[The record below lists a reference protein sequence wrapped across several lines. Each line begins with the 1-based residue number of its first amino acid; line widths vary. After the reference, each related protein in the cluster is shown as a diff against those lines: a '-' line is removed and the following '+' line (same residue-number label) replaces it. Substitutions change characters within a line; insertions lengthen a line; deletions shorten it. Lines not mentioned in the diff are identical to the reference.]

1 VSAISEVHRLVGPF
15 SGITWPPQSSSG
27 SYRPRSLHNYLAG
40 TAPVTYSRPYPRV
53 TGRAS
58 GSGVSYD
65 RETAWRIAVIE
76 SLERIA
82 TASVST
88 EFVEGDAR
96 SVPGAIDLEDI
107 PRCSETELAHP
118 SCTLERPDNKA
129 SIRWATGIDLAD
141 CSPAR
146 VPAVMVYLDLPAGE
160 GERFWRQISTGV
172 AAGPTWEAAVTSA
185 ICEAIERDI
194 VAVTWLQKLPLP
206 RLAPAGLWD
215 STRDLLL
222 WCQRK
227 YIEVHFFD
235 ATTEIGVPTVYCVQ
249 EAPYDTVSRLVVSA
263 ATDPDPARAA
273 EHALVEGLALRPT
286 LHQAAADE
294 RRVVSVLKGA
304 LAIGSPRMSRAM
316 DFLLR
321 TPDHSRTR
329 RMPPL
334 AAPPSGSED
343 DKVRMHRLVDACTR
357 AGHKVYAFDLATP
370 DLRTIGLHVARVVIP
385 SLQPLS
391 FSPHARY
398 LGHPRVY
405 ELPGLLGHRS
415 LTEGGLNSDPQP
427 FA

>member
-1 VSAISEVHRLVGPF
+1 VSAIGEVHRLVGPF
-15 SGITWPPQSSSG
+15 SGITWPPQPAPG
-27 SYRPRSLHNYLAG
+27 FYRPRWLHNYLSG
-40 TAPVTYSRPYPRV
+40 TAPVTYRRPYPRV

-65 RETAWRIAVIE
+65 RERAWRIAVIE

-88 EFVEGDAR
+88 EFVQGDAH

-107 PRCSETELAHP
+107 PRCSEAELADP
-118 SCTLERPDNKA
+118 SCALERPDNKA
-129 SIRWATGIDLAD
+129 SIRWATGVDLAD
-141 CSPAR
+141 GSPAR

-160 GERFWRQISTGV
+160 GERFWRQISTGA
-172 AAGPTWEAAVTSA
+172 AAGPTWEAAIASA
-185 ICEAIERDI
+185 VCEAVERDI

-206 RLAPAGLWD
+206 RLAPSKLSE
-215 STRDLLL
+215 STRDLLA
-222 WCQRK
+222 WCRRK

-235 ATTEIGVPTVYCVQ
+235 ATSEIGVPTVYCVQ
-249 EAPYDTVSRLVVSA
+249 EAPHDTVSRLVVSA
-263 ATDPDPARAA
+263 ATDPDGARAA

-294 RRVVSVLKGA
+294 RRAVSVLKGA
-304 LAIGSPRMSRAM
+304 LAIGSPRMSGAM

-321 TPDHSRTR
+321 TPDHLRTK

-334 AAPPSGSED
+334 PAPSTGSED
-343 DKVRMHRLVDACTR
+343 GKERMHRVIDACTR
-357 AGHKVYAFDLATP
+357 AGHKVYAFDLTTP

-405 ELPGLLGHRS
+405 QLPGLLGHRS